1 MKLKKVYKRGA
12 VCCLFMIL
20 LALLCAGCG
29 KKPEEDNVF
38 TINACKTRYVPRSI
52 LDQVREEYPDME
64 IRVEMY
70 GGSNFTLDVAERLEH
85 HDIPDLLVTTRN
97 DLQMDTYK
105 DSFLDLSS
113 YDVLNRYITQSIDS
127 MNMDG
132 EVYFIPNFTSLTG
145 LVYDKNVFREH
156 GWKEPHS
163 YDELVTLCEQVEKE
177 GIQCV
182 GASWD
187 KAGTY
192 SNMLACTM
200 AADFYSTPEG
210 SAWFYNFVKG
220 NANGEGVMEPYI
232 ANYIRWFEDG
242 IFPYGLNETG
252 VSQRKRFDNGEIATF
267 YGLIG
272 NFESDEV
279 HEYGLIPF
287 FTTGTAD
294 AYYPTATAGYFALNK
309 ELGEKGN
316 EKKLEVGLRILDL
329 LSTEEGQRGL
339 MRGDACYSFL
349 RGFEGDLTN
358 ITDSYQDVLGQ
369 NHFAPMNIDMNTL
382 AASAAEL
389 KNMMDGLIS
398 QEEYI
403 KRCDELKKNETTEAY
418 TGEYLFTAKED
429 FTEEQTVQYFADAL
443 RNYAGTQIGMITP
456 AINEQG
462 EFNNPTTG
470 IAAKFYKG
478 DIYSWA
484 LSRNCIMAFD
494 GTSGWAKMSTGTI
507 SGEKLYE
514 LLEDGM
520 CWEQIDNKLNNEY
533 YYDKGGM
540 TSPFY
545 YETSGLDVEFTSD
558 HKIKSIR
565 LEDGT
570 PVEKSGSYTVAAL
583 HENLPDSCLTD
594 LQIEEEKTI
603 LDIATEYGKTG
614 MKGYKDSL
622 PMERDVNKV
631 EKN

>member
-1 MKLKKVYKRGA
+1 M
-12 VCCLFMIL
+12 
-20 LALLCAGCG
+20 
-29 KKPEEDNVF
+29 
-38 TINACKTRYVPRSI
+38 
-52 LDQVREEYPDME
+52 
-64 IRVEMY
+64 
-70 GGSNFTLDVAERLEH
+70 
-85 HDIPDLLVTTRN
+85 
-97 DLQMDTYK
+97 
-105 DSFLDLSS
+105 
-113 YDVLNRYITQSIDS
+113 
-127 MNMDG
+127 
-132 EVYFIPNFTSLTG
+132 
-145 LVYDKNVFREH
+145 
-156 GWKEPHS
+156 
-163 YDELVTLCEQVEKE
+163 
-177 GIQCV
+177 
-182 GASWD
+182 
-187 KAGTY
+187 
-192 SNMLACTM
+192 
-200 AADFYSTPEG
+200 
-210 SAWFYNFVKG
+210 
-220 NANGEGVMEPYI
+220 
-232 ANYIRWFEDG
+232 
-242 IFPYGLNETG
+242 
-252 VSQRKRFDNGEIATF
+252 
-267 YGLIG
+267 
-272 NFESDEV
+272 
-279 HEYGLIPF
+279 
-287 FTTGTAD
+287 
-294 AYYPTATAGYFALNK
+294 NK

-389 KNMMDGLIS
+389 KNMMNGLIS

-583 HENLPDSCLTD
+583 HENLPDSYLTD